1 MAAGPETAKI
11 PTEVEEQTT
20 DQPEGVSDTGHRHQD
35 QQSGI
40 LEAFVK
46 APGNHISRTQPI
58 IYTRDIIDN
67 QVADAVRI
75 IVIIGG

>member
-11 PTEVEEQTT
+11 PTEDEEQTA
-20 DQPEGVSDTGHRHQD
+20 DQPEGVCDTGHRHQD

-46 APGNHISRTQPI
+46 APENHISRTQPI
-58 IYTRDIIDN
+58 IDTRYIIDT
-67 QVADAVRI
+67 QVAEAVRI
-75 IVIIGG
+75 IVTIGG